1 MTKWLQ
7 ERLNSG
13 LVGITFELPGK
24 DGSISTTKVVELKG
38 DCSISVSRGKRRHL
52 MEVAFDVEYEA
63 KVGESTGKGKLSFSE
78 VSSDGDDPEVKNEP
92 ASDTPQAIREVLDA
106 FVKPAGQ
113 GLQPMLLSEIRK
125 LIEEYKGK

>member
-13 LVGITFELPGK
+13 LVGLTFELPQKG
-24 DGSISTTKVVELKG
+24 GSISTTKVVELKG

-52 MEVAFDVEYEA
+52 MEVSFDVEYEA
-63 KVGESTGKGKLSFSE
+63 KLGDSCGKGKLSFSE
-78 VSSDGDDPEVKNEP
+78 VSSDGDDPEVKNE
-92 ASDTPQAIREVLDA
+92 AANDTPQAIREVLDA

-113 GLQPMLLSEIRK
+113 GLQPMLLSEVRK
-125 LIEEYKGK
+125 LIEEYKGQ